1 MQAACPRKREECG
14 YENCCLSVPD
24 FSGERETAL
33 ALRAAIRALGP
44 EDQQIVLL
52 AVVGGY
58 SGKEIAA
65 LLHKPESTLRSRLHR
80 SLKKLQKLLPE
91 EAAHP

>member
-1 MQAACPRKREECG
+1 MRVRGLLPQRPGFFRRAGKR
-14 YENCCLSVPD
+14 P
-24 FSGERETAL
+24 

-65 LLHKPESTLRSRLHR
+65 LLHKPEGTLRSRLHR

-91 EAAHP
+91 EATHP